1 MLVYASLEMLA
12 LPFSSFL
19 VMSSIL
25 QHDLG
30 WLSCSNYHAPPPFN
44 LLFFR
49 KWKYY
54 SGIYTNILHVQ
65 PRTFTW
71 GFIFMCKPTA
81 SSAWWL
87 LAGSAY

>member
-1 MLVYASLEMLA
+1 VLSDQSIGRSVVWVHVMLVYASLEMLA

-44 LLFFR
+44 LLFF
-49 KWKYY
+49 
-54 SGIYTNILHVQ
+54 
-65 PRTFTW
+65 
-71 GFIFMCKPTA
+71 
-81 SSAWWL
+81 
-87 LAGSAY
+87 